1 MHQEKNKIRYIN
13 TMVAEKDIIVA
24 LELATTCIRAIA
36 GQRMP
41 DSTMHV
47 LAFAEENASNCI
59 RKGVI
64 DNIDKTTQ
72 AISRVLGQIS
82 LQLGQSISR
91 IYVGLGGQSLH
102 SVQNRIQRSFS
113 EKTKVTNRIIDQLM
127 DMNRGV
133 VYTDSQILEVIPQ
146 EYKAG
151 SRAVPDIV
159 GMQVEQ
165 LEATFQNIVARSSLA
180 ENIEKCIRGAGFEI
194 AELLIAPISLGSSVL
209 NASEKRSGC
218 ALVDIGADTTTVSMY
233 TNNILRKLV
242 VIPLGGNNATMDIAT
257 CLNIEIEEAESLKQK
272 YGRAFLEDYEAIQH
286 NIVKFS
292 HDREIGESRLC
303 DIIEARY
310 EEILRNVW
318 AQVED
323 DSDKLTSGIILTGG
337 GAQIRSITEA
347 LQYITNSS
355 KQIRIVKG
363 LPKDITIAAGIYIP
377 DNSKANG
384 ILSLLLHGDQNCVLH
399 RVKPLNPDPDD
410 ETTEDD
416 TTEETDITE
425 EGTKPEVQTKN
436 KKKSIT
442 DFFKIIA
449 ESLKEDE

>member
-1 MHQEKNKIRYIN
+1 M
-13 TMVAEKDIIVA
+13 
-24 LELATTCIRAIA
+24 
-36 GQRMP
+36 
-41 DSTMHV
+41 
-47 LAFAEENASNCI
+47 
-59 RKGVI
+59 
-64 DNIDKTTQ
+64 
-72 AISRVLGQIS
+72 
-82 LQLGQSISR
+82 
-91 IYVGLGGQSLH
+91 
-102 SVQNRIQRSFS
+102 
-113 EKTKVTNRIIDQLM
+113 
-127 DMNRGV
+127 
-133 VYTDSQILEVIPQ
+133 
-146 EYKAG
+146 
-151 SRAVPDIV
+151 
-159 GMQVEQ
+159 
-165 LEATFQNIVARSSLA
+165 ARSSLA